1 MTFNNIIESACVENI
16 TAVSVFDMVLAMVLS
31 FGIGLFIFLIY
42 KKPLPELCT
51 HPVLV

>member
-1 MTFNNIIESACVENI
+1 MTFNNIFKSDFLENI
-16 TAVSVFDMVLAMVLS
+16 TSISVFDMVLAMVLS

-51 HPVLV
+51 HPVFV